1 MYSPDLHLAAHHF
14 TQHGSKW
21 LDEERSVDKK
31 FTIDMA
37 ATDRIG
43 VHGSCNE
50 SKLSLS
56 HSPIETFD

>member
-1 MYSPDLHLAAHHF
+1 MYSPDLHLAAHYL

-43 VHGSCNE
+43 VH
-50 SKLSLS
+50 
-56 HSPIETFD
+56 